1 MESTLGKVC
10 RLLKQYGI
18 QTETDGNN
26 GSPDKILRDSWYVR
40 KLMALGYRQCIHVDL
55 VDENCF
61 LAILDNGRIMSGNNA
76 MIQDAFQSLE
86 EIVNPD
92 GEYRA
97 VEVMNRLGF
106 EIHDNGGYDT
116 DSCIICPDY
125 DTFEQ
130 FIKEVAV

>member
-1 MESTLGKVC
+1 MKRTLNKVC
-10 RLLKQYGI
+10 LLLKKYGI
-18 QTETDGNN
+18 QTETDGSI

-40 KLMALGYRQCIHVDL
+40 KLMELGYLHCVHIDL
-55 VDENCF
+55 IGENCF
-61 LAILDNGRIMSGNNA
+61 LAVLDEGRVMSGNNV
-76 MIQDAFQSLE
+76 MILDAFQSLE